1 MKHFKRAAAMLLAVV
16 LSLCLA
22 VTAFAADTEQ
32 KTGSLTVTGSGL
44 WVPAA
49 DATGAGTGKNVTA
62 IRMFTARVTGDA
74 AADPVQ
80 KNEFDSYVL
89 EEKWGDFFKQTD
101 LFNNV
106 KTAGGITDTAV
117 TADTITKE
125 ALSDAAVAYV
135 KSLTNNETTNAG
147 TLADFAHKAQNW
159 ARKNSTTLSAKPSLV
174 TVKAATQDAGED
186 KTKGTAAFNDL
197 PAGYYLVFPDGGS
210 TGDNSRGTDA
220 ILVNVP
226 RNGGNTAVKIKSTFP
241 TVDKK
246 VQTTEGGN
254 STDNGT
260 AQVGDTV
267 TFKLTAKVP
276 DMTDYDK
283 YTFKFIDKLSD
294 GLEFVADSVE
304 VNIAKNKITA
314 GANTYSATYEDTTK
328 TLTVAFDDLKNV
340 VKNGT
345 DKVATDDEIVVTYK
359 AKITKDAVTTNPA
372 KNTVYLEYSN
382 NPGTNELGKSN
393 PDESKV
399 YTYDINIFKFYK
411 GEENAETALAN
422 ATFKLTASEEST
434 SEAIKLVAE
443 ADGKTYHVADAKELE
458 DTSVTKVTEVTTGA
472 DGKITIKGLK
482 AGTYYLHETIAPTGY
497 NKLKKPIEIKIDVTN
512 NDYTKPSYTVNGTP
526 NKANDSTIKVE
537 NVKGVMLPETGSIG
551 TIGLTALGVAV
562 VLLGV
567 FAPRKKKKENQ

>member
-22 VTAFAADTEQ
+22 VTAFADNTDQ
-32 KTGSLTVTGSGL
+32 STGNLTVTGSGL

-49 DATGAGTGKNVTA
+49 DATGTGTGKNVTA

-74 AADPVQ
+74 TADPAQ
-80 KNEFDSYVL
+80 QNEFDSYVL
-89 EEKWGDFFKQTD
+89 EKKWEDFFKQNEI
-101 LFNNV
+101 FNAM
-106 KTAGGITDTAV
+106 KTAGVIGNEVETTAI
-117 TADTITKE
+117 TADE
-125 ALSDAAVAYV
+125 LNDAAVAYL
-135 KSLTNNETTNAG
+135 KTLKNDDSNKG
-147 TLADFAHKAQNW
+147 TLADFAHKAQKW
-159 ARKNSTTLSAKPSLV
+159 ARDNYATLSADPSLEN
-174 TVKAATQDAGED
+174 VKAAEPTPDAAD
-186 KTKGTAAFNDL
+186 KTKGTATFTGL
-197 PAGYYLVFPDGGS
+197 TAGYYLVFPEGGS
-210 TGDNSRGTDA
+210 TGNGNRGTDA

-226 RNGGNTAVKIKSTFP
+226 RDGKNTAATIKSTFP

-276 DMTDYDK
+276 DMTDYNS
-283 YTFKFIDKLSD
+283 YTFKFIDTLSD
-294 GLEFVADSVE
+294 GLEFVANSVE
-304 VNIAKNKITA
+304 VNIANNKITA
-314 GANTYSATYEDTTK
+314 GANTYSETFVDGTK
-328 TLTVAFDDLKNV
+328 TLTVAFADLKNV
-340 VKNGT
+340 VKSGT

-382 NPGTNELGKSN
+382 NPGTDELGKSN
-393 PDESKV
+393 PDVSKV
-399 YTYDINIFKFYK
+399 YTYQIDIDKYT
-411 GEENAETALAN
+411 GTYGASATRLAG
-422 ATFKLTASEEST
+422 ATFELKTKKDATEPS
-434 SEAIKLVAE
+434 IKLVK
-443 ADGKTYHVADAKELE
+443 DSNNVYHIKDASESDE
-458 DTSVTKVTEVTTGA
+458 SAVDSVVTDAT
-472 DGKITIKGLK
+472 GKITIKGLN
-482 AGTYYLHETIAPTGY
+482 AGTYYLYETIAPTGY
-497 NKLKKPIEIKIDVTN
+497 NKLKEPIEIVITPDTN
-512 NDYTKPSYTVNGTP
+512 DLSQFTYKVNGTD
-526 NKANDSTIKVE
+526 NTKNDTTIKVE

>member
-22 VTAFAADTEQ
+22 VTAFADNTDQ
-32 KTGSLTVTGSGL
+32 PTGTLRVTGSGL
-44 WVPAA
+44 YIPGEDEAA
-49 DATGAGTGKNVTA
+49 KGKNVTA
-62 IRMFTARVTGDA
+62 IRMFTARATEA
-74 AADPVQ
+74 ATP
-80 KNEFDSYVL
+80 NPNTFDSYVL
-89 EEKWGDFFKQTD
+89 ENKWEGFFKQD
-101 LFNNV
+101 EIFNAM
-106 KTAGGITDTAV
+106 KTAGATTVSTANDLDS
-117 TADTITKE
+117 A
-125 ALSDAAVAYV
+125 ALSDAAVAYINTLL
-135 KSLTNNETTNAG
+135 SETTTTKG
-147 TLADFAHKAQNW
+147 TTLVEFAHKAQKWVRSDEHKADFTDNVL
-159 ARKNSTTLSAKPSLV
+159 KFTST
-174 TVKAATQDAGED
+174 ATPVSGDTD
-186 KTKGTAAFNDL
+186 KTKGTATFSGL
-197 PAGYYLVFPDGGS
+197 TAGYYLVFPEGGS

-226 RNGGNTAVKIKSTFP
+226 KNGGVTEQTIKSAFP

-254 STDNGT
+254 PTDNGT
-260 AQVGDTV
+260 AQVGDIV

-304 VNIAKNKITA
+304 VNIANNKITA

-567 FAPRKKKKENQ
+567 FAPRKKKKENR

>member
-22 VTAFAADTEQ
+22 VTAFADNTDQ
-32 KTGSLTVTGSGL
+32 PTGTLRVTGSGL
-44 WVPAA
+44 YISGEDEAA
-49 DATGAGTGKNVTA
+49 KGKNVTA
-62 IRMFTARVTGDA
+62 IRMFTARATEA
-74 AADPVQ
+74 ATP
-80 KNEFDSYVL
+80 NPNTFDSYVL
-89 EEKWGDFFKQTD
+89 ENKWEGFFKQD
-101 LFNNV
+101 EIFNAM
-106 KTAGGITDTAV
+106 KTAGATTVSTANDLDS
-117 TADTITKE
+117 A
-125 ALSDAAVAYV
+125 ALSDAAVAYINTLL
-135 KSLTNNETTNAG
+135 SETTTTKG
-147 TLADFAHKAQNW
+147 TTLVEFAHKAQKWVRSDEHKADFTDNVL
-159 ARKNSTTLSAKPSLV
+159 KFTST
-174 TVKAATQDAGED
+174 ATPVSGDTD
-186 KTKGTAAFNDL
+186 KTKGTATFSGL
-197 PAGYYLVFPDGGS
+197 TAGYYLVFPEGGS

-226 RNGGNTAVKIKSTFP
+226 KNGGVTEQTIKSAFP

-254 STDNGT
+254 PTDNGT

-304 VNIAKNKITA
+304 VNIANNKITA

-567 FAPRKKKKENQ
+567 FAPRKKKKENR

>member
-32 KTGSLTVTGSGL
+32 KTGSLTVTGSGM
-44 WVPAA
+44 WNPSESK
-49 DATGAGTGKNVTA
+49 GKEVTA

-74 AADPVQ
+74 TTNPAQ

-89 EEKWGDFFKQTD
+89 EEKWEAFFKQD
-101 LFNNV
+101 EIFNAM
-106 KTAGGITDTAV
+106 KTAGATTVSTANDLDS
-117 TADTITKE
+117 A
-125 ALSDAAVAYV
+125 ALSDAAVAYINTLL
-135 KSLTNNETTNAG
+135 SETTTTKG
-147 TLADFAHKAQNW
+147 TTLVEFAHKAQNW

-186 KTKGTAAFNDL
+186 KTKGTAAFNNL

-304 VNIAKNKITA
+304 VNIAKNKITV

-328 TLTVAFDDLKNV
+328 TLTVAFADLKNV
-340 VKNGT
+340 VKSGT
-345 DKVATDDEIVVTYK
+345 SKVATDDEIVVTYK
-359 AKITKDAVTTNPA
+359 AKITKDAVKDNPA

-382 NPGTNELGKSN
+382 NPGTDETGKSN

-399 YTYDINIFKFYK
+399 YTYDIDIFKFYK
-411 GEENAETALAN
+411 DGETEKELPN
-422 ATFKLTASEEST
+422 ATFKLTASEKSD
-434 SEAIKLVAE
+434 SAAIKLVAE
-443 ADGKTYHVADAKELE
+443 ADGKTYHVADAKELD

-472 DGKITIKGLK
+472 DGKIAIKGLK
-482 AGTYYLHETIAPTGY
+482 AGTYYLHETTAPTGY
-497 NKLKKPIEIKIDVTN
+497 NKLKKPIKIDITVTGEA
-512 NDYTKPSYTVNGTP
+512 YTTP
-526 NKANDSTIKVE
+526 TYKVDEVDQNTSNIIKVE

-551 TIGLTALGVAV
+551 TIGLTALGVAI

>member
-22 VTAFAADTEQ
+22 VTAFADNTDQ
-32 KTGSLTVTGSGL
+32 PTGTLRVTGSGL
-44 WVPAA
+44 YIPGEDKAA
-49 DATGAGTGKNVTA
+49 KGKNVTA
-62 IRMFTARVTGDA
+62 IRMFTARATEA
-74 AADPVQ
+74 ATP
-80 KNEFDSYVL
+80 NPNTFDSYVL
-89 EEKWGDFFKQTD
+89 ENKWEGFFKQD
-101 LFNNV
+101 EIFNAM
-106 KTAGGITDTAV
+106 KTAGATTVSTANDLDS
-117 TADTITKE
+117 A
-125 ALSDAAVAYV
+125 ALSDAAVAYINTLL
-135 KSLTNNETTNAG
+135 SETTTTKG
-147 TLADFAHKAQNW
+147 TTLVAFAHKAQKWVRSDEHKADFTDNVL
-159 ARKNSTTLSAKPSLV
+159 KFTST
-174 TVKAATQDAGED
+174 ATPVSGDTD
-186 KTKGTAAFNDL
+186 KTKGTATFSGL
-197 PAGYYLVFPDGGS
+197 TAGYYLVFPEGGS

-226 RNGGNTAVKIKSTFP
+226 KNGGVTEQTIKSAFP

-254 STDNGT
+254 PTDNGT

-304 VNIAKNKITA
+304 VNIANNKITA

-567 FAPRKKKKENQ
+567 FAPRKKKKENR

>member
-22 VTAFAADTEQ
+22 VTAFAAEGEE
-32 KTGSLTVTGSGL
+32 KLTGTLTVTGSGL
-44 WVPAA
+44 YIPGEGEAA
-49 DATGAGTGKNVTA
+49 DTSKKVTA
-62 IRMFTARVTGDA
+62 IRMFTARATEA
-74 AADPVQ
+74 ANP
-80 KNEFDSYVL
+80 NPNTFDSYVL
-89 EEKWGDFFKQTD
+89 EKKWEDFFKKDDVFKAMKDAGATTVSTAAD
-101 LFNNV
+101 LDS
-106 KTAGGITDTAV
+106 A
-117 TADTITKE
+117 
-125 ALSDAAVAYV
+125 ALSDAAVAYINTLL
-135 KSLTNNETTNAG
+135 SETTTSKG
-147 TLADFAHKAQNW
+147 TTLVDFAHKAQKW
-159 ARKNSTTLSAKPSLV
+159 ARDNNTTLTAKPSLV
-174 TVKAATQDAGED
+174 TVAAATQDSGED
-186 KTKGTAAFNDL
+186 KTKGTARFENL
-197 PAGYYLVFPDGGS
+197 TAGYYLVFPEGGS
-210 TGDNSRGTDA
+210 TGKNSRGTDA

-226 RNGGNTAVKIKSTFP
+226 KNGGVTEQTIKSTFP

-254 STDNGT
+254 PTDNGT

-304 VNIAKNKITA
+304 VNIANNKITA

-382 NPGTNELGKSN
+382 NPGTDELGKSN

>member
-22 VTAFAADTEQ
+22 VTAFAEGTDVP
-32 KTGSLTVTGSGL
+32 TGTLTVTGSGL
-44 WVPAA
+44 YIP
-49 DATGAGTGKNVTA
+49 DEGAGKGKNVTA
-62 IRMFTARVTGDA
+62 IRMFTARATEA
-74 AADPVQ
+74 ATLNP
-80 KNEFDSYVL
+80 NTFDSYVL
-89 EEKWGDFFKQTD
+89 ENKWEGFFKQD
-101 LFNNV
+101 EIFNAM
-106 KTAGGITDTAV
+106 KTAGATTVSTANDLDS
-117 TADTITKE
+117 A
-125 ALSDAAVAYV
+125 ALSDAAVAYINTLL
-135 KSLTNNETTNAG
+135 SETTTTKG
-147 TLADFAHKAQNW
+147 TTLVEFAHKAQNW

-197 PAGYYLVFPDGGS
+197 PAGYYLVFPEGGS
-210 TGDNSRGTDA
+210 TGNNSRGTDA

-226 RNGGNTAVKIKSTFP
+226 RDGKNTAVKIKSTFP

-246 VQTTEGGN
+246 V
-254 STDNGT
+254 STDNNTYQDNTT

-276 DMTDYDK
+276 DMADYTA
-283 YTFKFIDKLSD
+283 YKFVFHDTLSN
-294 GLEFVADSVE
+294 GLEFVANSVE
-304 VNIAKNKITA
+304 VSIASNKITA
-314 GANTYSATYEDTTK
+314 GDNTYSATYVDDTK
-328 TLTVAFDDLKNV
+328 KLTVAFTDLKNV
-340 VKNGT
+340 VKSGT

-372 KNTVYLEYSN
+372 TNKAHLEYSN
-382 NPGTNELGKSN
+382 DPSGTGTGTSN

-399 YTYDINIFKFYK
+399 YTYDINIFKYYK
-411 GEENAETALAN
+411 GEGNTETGLAN
-422 ATFKLTASEEST
+422 ATFKLTASEDST
-434 SEAIKLVAE
+434 STAIELVKEEGTDLVYHVKGNNE
-443 ADGKTYHVADAKELE
+443 ADAVST
-458 DTSVTKVTEVTTGA
+458 VTTGA

-497 NKLKKPIEIKIDVTN
+497 NKLKKPIKIEITVTDN
-512 NDYTKPSYTVNGTP
+512 NYTTPSYKVDD
-526 NKANDSTIKVE
+526 KANADNTIKVE

-551 TIGLTALGVAV
+551 TIGLTALGIAV

>member
-22 VTAFAADTEQ
+22 VTAFADNTDQ
-32 KTGSLTVTGSGL
+32 PTGTLRVTGSGL
-44 WVPAA
+44 YIPGEDEAA
-49 DATGAGTGKNVTA
+49 KGKNVTA
-62 IRMFTARVTGDA
+62 IRMFTARATEA
-74 AADPVQ
+74 ATP
-80 KNEFDSYVL
+80 NPNTFDSYVL
-89 EEKWGDFFKQTD
+89 ENKWEGFFKQD
-101 LFNNV
+101 EIFNAM
-106 KTAGGITDTAV
+106 KTAGATTVSTANDLDS
-117 TADTITKE
+117 A
-125 ALSDAAVAYV
+125 ALSDAAVAYINTLL
-135 KSLTNNETTNAG
+135 SETTTTKG
-147 TLADFAHKAQNW
+147 ITLVEFAHKAQKWVRSDEHKADFTDNVL
-159 ARKNSTTLSAKPSLV
+159 KFTST
-174 TVKAATQDAGED
+174 ATPVSGDTD
-186 KTKGTAAFNDL
+186 KTKGTATFSGL
-197 PAGYYLVFPDGGS
+197 TAGYYLVFPEGGS

-226 RNGGNTAVKIKSTFP
+226 KNGGVTEQTIKSAFP

-254 STDNGT
+254 PTDNGT

-304 VNIAKNKITA
+304 VNIANNKITA

-537 NVKGVMLPETGSIG
+537 NVKGVMLPETGGIG

-567 FAPRKKKKENQ
+567 FAPRKKKKENR